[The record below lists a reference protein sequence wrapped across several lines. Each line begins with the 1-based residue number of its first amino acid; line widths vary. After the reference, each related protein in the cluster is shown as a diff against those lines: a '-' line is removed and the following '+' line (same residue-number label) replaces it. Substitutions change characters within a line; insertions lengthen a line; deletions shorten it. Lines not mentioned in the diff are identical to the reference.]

1 MIDLIKL
8 KSRIEKM
15 EKTEITE
22 LFKIIHNNKIK
33 YSKNNNG
40 IFINLENCGEQ
51 SINEIKLFMDF
62 IEENRKHINDIEIKI
77 AEKKNNLDVKQNYF
91 NDKYNLENGT
101 IISTDYSP
109 FVTTDNYFSN
119 DQEKMLEIDMKN
131 IETDGEINDIIEIN
145 EINDIIELDE
155 DDIENDEELI
165 SNSIIN
171 QKKKKINTI
180 KSMILKR
187 CKNINQCDNIEDEV
201 NNEEFESTELSVE
214 SEYI

>member
-1 MIDLIKL
+1 MVDLIKL

-201 NNEEFESTELSVE
+201 NNEEFESTELSIE

>member
-109 FVTTDNYFSN
+109 FVTTDNYFNN

-145 EINDIIELDE
+145 EINEIIELDE

-201 NNEEFESTELSVE
+201 NNEEFESTELSIE

>member
-62 IEENRKHINDIEIKI
+62 IEENRKHINDIETQI

-91 NDKYNLENGT
+91 NDKYNIDNGT
-101 IISTDYSP
+101 IICADYSP
-109 FVTTDNYFSN
+109 FVTTDNFFTN
-119 DQEKMLEIDMKN
+119 EQEKMLEIDIKN
-131 IETDGEINDIIEIN
+131 IDTEC

-155 DDIENDEELI
+155 EDIENDEELI

-201 NNEEFESTELSVE
+201 NNEEFESTELSIE
-214 SEYI
+214 TEYI

>member
-40 IFINLENCGEQ
+40 IFINLENCGEE

-62 IEENRKHINDIEIKI
+62 IEENRKHINDIETQI

-91 NDKYNLENGT
+91 NDKYNIDNGT
-101 IISTDYSP
+101 IICADYSP
-109 FVTTDNYFSN
+109 FVTTDNFFTN
-119 DQEKMLEIDMKN
+119 EQEKMIEIDIKN
-131 IETDGEINDIIEIN
+131 IDTEC

-155 DDIENDEELI
+155 EDIENDEELI
-165 SNSIIN
+165 SNCIIN

-187 CKNINQCDNIEDEV
+187 CKNINQCDNIEDEI

-214 SEYI
+214 NEYI